1 MAGIETVRNYEQLST
16 FWLLSYQRARH
27 QRFRKADNYVLSG
40 GMSLGFGAV
49 KISSDFHS
57 DKDIY
62 VIREIL
68 LSLLLDQREE
78 M

>member
-1 MAGIETVRNYEQLST
+1 
-16 FWLLSYQRARH
+16 
-27 QRFRKADNYVLSG
+27 
-40 GMSLGFGAV
+40 MSLGFGAV